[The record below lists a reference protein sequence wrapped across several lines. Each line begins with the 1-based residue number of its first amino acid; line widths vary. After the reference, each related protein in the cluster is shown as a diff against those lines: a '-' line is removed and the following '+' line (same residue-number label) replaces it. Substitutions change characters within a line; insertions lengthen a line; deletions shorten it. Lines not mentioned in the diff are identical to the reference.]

1 VTLVH
6 LRGENGAEL
15 YFDRDALPEG
25 VAKRIKRGDLT
36 EIPAAAL
43 ADDGPEDEA
52 DVPPPDAPPL
62 PARSANRAI
71 WTAFAISQGMDR
83 EEAAALTKTELIS
96 RLTGGQA

>member
-6 LRGENGAEL
+6 LRGENGAVL

-36 EIPAAAL
+36 EIPAAP
-43 ADDGPEDEA
+43 ADGGPEDEA

-62 PARSANRAI
+62 PARSANRAT

-83 EEAAALTKTELIS
+83 EEAAALTKAELIS